1 MAQDTSKDTSKNEN
15 ATSDTREAAE
25 NMTQHA
31 GDAARRVGRA
41 AKSAGQEV
49 GSVARDE
56 FAKLRADL
64 DDLISRIP
72 NLSDVDLEE
81 AKEKLMT
88 KFADTRAAAHDL
100 AEDAH
105 EQFDYALESSKECI
119 RENPLQSVGYAA
131 GIGLIIGLLLARR

>member
-1 MAQDTSKDTSKNEN
+1 MAQDTSKDTLQN
-15 ATSDTREAAE
+15 AASDAREAAE
-25 NMTQHA
+25 NMTRHA
-31 GDAARRVGRA
+31 GDAARRVGGA

-56 FAKLRADL
+56 FEKLRADL

-81 AKEKLMT
+81 AKEKLMA
-88 KFADTRAAAHDL
+88 KIADTRAAAHDL
-100 AEDAH
+100 AEDAQ
-105 EQFDYALESSKECI
+105 EQFDYAVECSKECI
-119 RENPLQSVGYAA
+119 REHPLQSVGYAA